1 MIFERVIT
9 TKRLR
14 FEPFTAAYYNYGKE
28 LLRDK
33 IVLEKKNSFGGLETY
48 SYIKVY
54 LDHSCISKYYSN
66 NDKYSG
72 ADRNANSAGIFS

>member
-33 IVLEKKNSFGGLETY
+33 IVLEKKNSFGGLETN

-54 LDHSCISKYYSN
+54 LDHSCISKYYF
-66 NDKYSG
+66 KYSG